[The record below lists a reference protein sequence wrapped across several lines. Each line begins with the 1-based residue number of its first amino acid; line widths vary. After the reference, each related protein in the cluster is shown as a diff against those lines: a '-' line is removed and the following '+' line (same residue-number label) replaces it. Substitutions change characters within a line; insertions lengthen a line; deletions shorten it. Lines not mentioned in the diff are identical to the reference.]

1 MVDAESTQRNDGL
14 AVAPA
19 APIPDWSNVR
29 GFQLLAAAGP
39 ESDASTADPNARAEL
54 GKELTARSARFS
66 QSVDDS
72 IVLASDGLIRWLG
85 DPVARLIAGEE
96 LLKPRAVLL
105 ADEALSAEDR
115 EAVQARLG
123 LWIKAH
129 VSKILGPLE
138 ALAEPGAAVV
148 EPVRALA
155 NRIAQSLGVLERER
169 VRQQVKTLDQ
179 SARSTLRK
187 LGVRFGSMY
196 IFVPALLKPGARTLC
211 SQLWGLRRGEVG
223 AERLL
228 TFAAA
233 GRTSFAAEAPLAA
246 DTYRVAG
253 FRLCGD
259 RVVRIDIVERL
270 NDLIRA
276 AIPDHLRPGG
286 LPPSE
291 TSGFLISPQMTS
303 LTGCSGESFASILRS
318 LGYESHRVKKSEFEA
333 ATRKPIASM
342 NPIEAPV
349 TVAEVGDADSVAED
363 PAAETAPGSDAAAAS
378 TEPAEGDFVNPIEAV
393 EPPPTPSA
401 DPELDLGE
409 AAPTASIQP
418 AEMQEAP
425 IVSETAPVEA
435 IEPPAVE
442 SLDHGETP
450 AVEVVEAGAEPPLR
464 PSAEP
469 EPSLGEAAPT
479 ASIQPAEMQE
489 TPIVLETAPVE
500 AIETP
505 AVESL
510 DQGET
515 PAVEVAEVGAE
526 PPPTE
531 DEWIEVWRPAP
542 RRRPQPAPRS
552 IPTVPSGEGEAA
564 RPPRQARDPRRR
576 WPRDAAPRPEA
587 SAQVAAPAETPAP
600 VDGET
605 PAPAANEGPREAS
618 RRDGGAP
625 HRHERGRGRPHK
637 GSRAE
642 EAKASEPARGAKDAA
657 NAPVKKEHRPQ
668 PVDMDSP
675 FAKLLALK
683 PLLERR
689 DKRT

>member
-1 MVDAESTQRNDGL
+1 M
-14 AVAPA
+14 
-19 APIPDWSNVR
+19 
-29 GFQLLAAAGP
+29 
-39 ESDASTADPNARAEL
+39 
-54 GKELTARSARFS
+54 
-66 QSVDDS
+66 
-72 IVLASDGLIRWLG
+72 LASDGLIRWLG

-105 ADEALSAEDR
+105 ADEALSNEDR
-115 EAVQARLG
+115 EAVQTRLG

-129 VSKILGPLE
+129 VSKVLGPLE

-155 NRIAQSLGVLERER
+155 NRIAQALGVLERER
-169 VRQQVKTLDQ
+169 VRQQVKILDQ

-211 SQLWGLRRGEVG
+211 SQLWGLRRGEAG
-223 AERLL
+223 SERLL

-291 TSGFLISPQMTS
+291 ASGFVVSPQMTS

-342 NPIEAPV
+342 NPIEAPPV
-349 TVAEVGDADSVAED
+349 TVADVGDADSVAVD
-363 PAAETAPGSDAAAAS
+363 PAAETTPGPDASALS
-378 TEPAEGDFVNPIEAV
+378 PEGDFADPIEAV
-393 EPPPTPSA
+393 EPTPS
-401 DPELDLGE
+401 PEPEPGLVE

-418 AEMQEAP
+418 AEMPETP
-425 IVSETAPVEA
+425 IVSETAPVVA
-435 IEPPAVE
+435 I
-442 SLDHGETP
+442 ETP
-450 AVEVVEAGAEPPLR
+450 AVECLDQGETAAVEVAEGSAEPP

-469 EPSLGEAAPT
+469 GPAEAEPT
-479 ASIQPAEMQE
+479 ASIQPAEMPE
-489 TPIVLETAPVE
+489 TPIVSETAPVV

-515 PAVEVAEVGAE
+515 PAVEVAETGVE

-552 IPTVPSGEGEAA
+552 ISTAPSGEGEAA
-564 RPPRQARDPRRR
+564 RAPRQARDPRRR

-587 SAQVAAPAETPAP
+587 SAQDAAPAETPAP
-600 VDGET
+600 VTAET

-642 EAKASEPARGAKDAA
+642 EAKATEPARGAKDAA
-657 NAPVKKEHRPQ
+657 NATVKKEHRPQ

>member
-1 MVDAESTQRNDGL
+1 MVDAESTQANDGL

-29 GFQLLAAAGP
+29 GFQVLAAAGP
-39 ESDASTADPNARAEL
+39 ESDASDADPNARAEL
-54 GKELTARSARFS
+54 GKELTARAARFS

-85 DPVARLIAGEE
+85 DPVARLIAGDE
-96 LLKPRAVLL
+96 LLRPRSVVL
-105 ADEALSAEDR
+105 ADEALSAEGR
-115 EAVQARLG
+115 EAVQTRLG
-123 LWIKAH
+123 LWLTAH
-129 VSKILGPLE
+129 VTKVLGPLE
-138 ALAEPGAAVV
+138 ALAEPGAVA
-148 EPVRALA
+148 EPVRALG
-155 NRIAQSLGVLERER
+155 NRIAQALGVLERER

-179 SARSTLRK
+179 NARSALRK

-333 ATRKPIASM
+333 ATRKPIASI

-363 PAAETAPGSDAAAAS
+363 PVAETAPGSDAAAAS
-378 TEPAEGDFVNPIEAV
+378 TESAEGDFVNPIEAV

-401 DPELDLGE
+401 EPELDLGE
-409 AAPTASIQP
+409 AAPTASIEP

-425 IVSETAPVEA
+425 ISETAPVEA

-479 ASIQPAEMQE
+479 ASIQPAEMQQ

-515 PAVEVAEVGAE
+515 PAVEVAEAGAE

-531 DEWIEVWRPAP
+531 DEWI
-542 RRRPQPAPRS
+542 
-552 IPTVPSGEGEAA
+552 
-564 RPPRQARDPRRR
+564 
-576 WPRDAAPRPEA
+576 
-587 SAQVAAPAETPAP
+587 
-600 VDGET
+600 
-605 PAPAANEGPREAS
+605 
-618 RRDGGAP
+618 
-625 HRHERGRGRPHK
+625 
-637 GSRAE
+637 
-642 EAKASEPARGAKDAA
+642 
-657 NAPVKKEHRPQ
+657 
-668 PVDMDSP
+668 
-675 FAKLLALK
+675 
-683 PLLERR
+683 
-689 DKRT
+689 

>member
-1 MVDAESTQRNDGL
+1 MVDAESTQGNDAL
-14 AVAPA
+14 ASAPV

-29 GFQLLAAAGP
+29 GFQVLAAAGP
-39 ESDASTADPNARAEL
+39 ESDASAADPTASAEL
-54 GKELTARSARFS
+54 GKELTARAARFS

-105 ADEALSAEDR
+105 ADEALSAESR
-115 EAVQARLG
+115 EAVEARLA

-129 VSKILGPLE
+129 VSKVLGPLE

-211 SQLWGLRRGEVG
+211 SQLWGLRRGEAG

-286 LPPSE
+286 MPPSE
-291 TSGFLISPQMTS
+291 ASGFVVSPQMTS

-333 ATRKPIASM
+333 ATRKHIASM
-342 NPIEAPV
+342 NPIEAPPA
-349 TVAEVGDADSVAED
+349 TVAEAGDADSV
-363 PAAETAPGSDAAAAS
+363 AAETAPGSDIAVAS
-378 TEPAEGDFVNPIEAV
+378 TESIEGDFANAIEAV
-393 EPPPTPSA
+393 EPTPSA
-401 DPELDLGE
+401 EPEPDLGE
-409 AAPTASIQP
+409 AAPTAPIQP

-425 IVSETAPVEA
+425 TVSETAPVEA
-435 IEPPAVE
+435 LETPHVEPLDQGETPAVE
-442 SLDHGETP
+442 SLDQRETPAIESPEQGETPPVESLYQGETP
-450 AVEVVEAGAEPPLR
+450 AIE
-464 PSAEP
+464 
-469 EPSLGEAAPT
+469 SLDKG
-479 ASIQPAEMQE
+479 E
-489 TPIVLETAPVE
+489 TPP
-500 AIETP
+500 
-505 AVESL
+505 VESL

-515 PAVEVAEVGAE
+515 PAVESPDQGETPVVEGAEAGAE

-542 RRRPQPAPRS
+542 RRRPQPAARS
-552 IPTVPSGEGEAA
+552 IPTAPSGGGEAA
-564 RPPRQARDPRRR
+564 RPPGQARDRRR
-576 WPRDAAPRPEA
+576 HWPRDTASRPEA
-587 SAQVAAPAETPAP
+587 STQDAAAETSAP
-600 VDGET
+600 VAGET

-657 NAPVKKEHRPQ
+657 NASVKKEHRPQ

>member
-29 GFQLLAAAGP
+29 GFQVLAAAGP
-39 ESDASTADPNARAEL
+39 ESDASDADPNARAEL
-54 GKELTARSARFS
+54 GKELTARAARFS

-129 VSKILGPLE
+129 VSKVLGPLE
-138 ALAEPGAAVV
+138 ALAEAGAAVV

-211 SQLWGLRRGEVG
+211 SQLWGLRRGEAG

-276 AIPDHLRPGG
+276 AIPDHLRQGG

-291 TSGFLISPQMTS
+291 ASGFVVSPQMTS

-342 NPIEAPV
+342 NPIEAPPV

-363 PAAETAPGSDAAAAS
+363 SAAETGPGYDAAAAS
-378 TEPAEGDFVNPIEAV
+378 TESAEGDFVNPIEAV

-401 DPELDLGE
+401 EPEPDLGE

-418 AEMQEAP
+418 AEMREAP
-425 IVSETAPVEA
+425 IVSEA
-435 IEPPAVE
+435 
-442 SLDHGETP
+442 
-450 AVEVVEAGAEPPLR
+450 
-464 PSAEP
+464 
-469 EPSLGEAAPT
+469 
-479 ASIQPAEMQE
+479 
-489 TPIVLETAPVE
+489 APVE

-515 PAVEVAEVGAE
+515 PAVEIAEAGAE

-552 IPTVPSGEGEAA
+552 IPTAPSGEGEAA
-564 RPPRQARDPRRR
+564 RPPRQVRDPRRR
-576 WPRDAAPRPEA
+576 WPRDVAPRPAA
-587 SAQVAAPAETPAP
+587 SAQDAAPAETPAL
-600 VDGET
+600 VAAET
-605 PAPAANEGPREAS
+605 PAPVVNDEPREAS

-642 EAKASEPARGAKDAA
+642 EAKASESARGAKDAA
-657 NAPVKKEHRPQ
+657 NASVKKDHRPQ

>member
-29 GFQLLAAAGP
+29 GFQVLAAAGP
-39 ESDASTADPNARAEL
+39 ESDASDADPNARAEL
-54 GKELTARSARFS
+54 GKELTARAARFS

-129 VSKILGPLE
+129 VSKVLGPLE
-138 ALAEPGAAVV
+138 ALAEAGAAVV

-211 SQLWGLRRGEVG
+211 SQLWGLRRGEAG

-276 AIPDHLRPGG
+276 AIPDHLRQGG

-291 TSGFLISPQMTS
+291 ASGFVVSPQMTS

-342 NPIEAPV
+342 NPIEAPPV

-363 PAAETAPGSDAAAAS
+363 SVAETASGYDAAAAS
-378 TEPAEGDFVNPIEAV
+378 TESAEGDFVNPIEAV

-401 DPELDLGE
+401 EPEPDLGE

-418 AEMQEAP
+418 AEMREAP
-425 IVSETAPVEA
+425 IVSEA
-435 IEPPAVE
+435 
-442 SLDHGETP
+442 
-450 AVEVVEAGAEPPLR
+450 
-464 PSAEP
+464 
-469 EPSLGEAAPT
+469 
-479 ASIQPAEMQE
+479 
-489 TPIVLETAPVE
+489 APVE

-515 PAVEVAEVGAE
+515 PAVEIAEAGAE

-552 IPTVPSGEGEAA
+552 IPTASSEGEAA
-564 RPPRQARDPRRR
+564 RPPRQVRDPRRR
-576 WPRDAAPRPEA
+576 WPRPAA
-587 SAQVAAPAETPAP
+587 SAQDAAPAETPAP
-600 VDGET
+600 VAAET
-605 PAPAANEGPREAS
+605 PAPVLNDEPREAS

-642 EAKASEPARGAKDAA
+642 EAKASESARGAKDAA
-657 NAPVKKEHRPQ
+657 NASVKKDHRPQ

>member
-1 MVDAESTQRNDGL
+1 MPYDTIGSQGAIGRARLVGERASPPKSRPGRWTRPVRGRTGLSGRRAEGSAMVDAESTQGNDGL
-14 AVAPA
+14 AVASA
-19 APIPDWSNVR
+19 APIPDRSNVR
-29 GFQLLAAAGP
+29 GFQVLAAAGL
-39 ESDASTADPNARAEL
+39 ESDASAADLNARAEL
-54 GKELTARSARFS
+54 EKELTARAARFS

-85 DPVARLIAGEE
+85 DPVARLIADEE

-129 VSKILGPLE
+129 VSKVLGPLE

-233 GRTSFAAEAPLAA
+233 GRPSFAAEAPLAA

-291 TSGFLISPQMTS
+291 ASGFLISPQMTS

-378 TEPAEGDFVNPIEAV
+378 TESAEGDFVNPIEAV
-393 EPPPTPSA
+393 EPPPT
-401 DPELDLGE
+401 
-409 AAPTASIQP
+409 ASIQP
-418 AEMQEAP
+418 VEMQEMP
-425 IVSETAPVEA
+425 IVLETPPVEA
-435 IEPPAVE
+435 IETPAVE

-450 AVEVVEAGAEPPLR
+450 AVEVAE
-464 PSAEP
+464 
-469 EPSLGEAAPT
+469 
-479 ASIQPAEMQE
+479 
-489 TPIVLETAPVE
+489 
-500 AIETP
+500 
-505 AVESL
+505 
-510 DQGET
+510 
-515 PAVEVAEVGAE
+515 
-526 PPPTE
+526 
-531 DEWIEVWRPAP
+531 
-542 RRRPQPAPRS
+542 
-552 IPTVPSGEGEAA
+552 
-564 RPPRQARDPRRR
+564 
-576 WPRDAAPRPEA
+576 
-587 SAQVAAPAETPAP
+587 
-600 VDGET
+600 
-605 PAPAANEGPREAS
+605 
-618 RRDGGAP
+618 
-625 HRHERGRGRPHK
+625 
-637 GSRAE
+637 
-642 EAKASEPARGAKDAA
+642 
-657 NAPVKKEHRPQ
+657 
-668 PVDMDSP
+668 
-675 FAKLLALK
+675 
-683 PLLERR
+683 
-689 DKRT
+689 

>member
-1 MVDAESTQRNDGL
+1 MVDAESTQGNDAL
-14 AVAPA
+14 AGAPA

-29 GFQLLAAAGP
+29 GFQVLAAAGL
-39 ESDASTADPNARAEL
+39 ESDASAADPNARAEL
-54 GKELTARSARFS
+54 GKELTARAARFS

-129 VSKILGPLE
+129 VSKVLGPLE
-138 ALAEPGAAVV
+138 ALAEAGAAVV

-291 TSGFLISPQMTS
+291 ASGFVVSPQMTS

-342 NPIEAPV
+342 NPIEAPPV
-349 TVAEVGDADSVAED
+349 TVAEVGDAESVAED
-363 PAAETAPGSDAAAAS
+363 SAAETAPGYDAAAAS
-378 TEPAEGDFVNPIEAV
+378 TESAEGDFVNPIEAV

-401 DPELDLGE
+401 EPEPDLGE

-418 AEMQEAP
+418 AEMREAP

-435 IEPPAVE
+435 IE
-442 SLDHGETP
+442 TP
-450 AVEVVEAGAEPPLR
+450 A
-464 PSAEP
+464 
-469 EPSLGEAAPT
+469 
-479 ASIQPAEMQE
+479 I
-489 TPIVLETAPVE
+489 
-500 AIETP
+500 
-505 AVESL
+505 ESL

-552 IPTVPSGEGEAA
+552 IPTAPSGEGEAA
-564 RPPRQARDPRRR
+564 RPPRQVRDPRRR
-576 WPRDAAPRPEA
+576 WPRDAAPRPAA
-587 SAQVAAPAETPAP
+587 SAQDAAPAETPAP
-600 VDGET
+600 VAAET
-605 PAPAANEGPREAS
+605 PAPGVNDEPREAS

-642 EAKASEPARGAKDAA
+642 EAKASESARGAKDAA
-657 NAPVKKEHRPQ
+657 NASVKKEHRPQ

>member
-1 MVDAESTQRNDGL
+1 MAEPVWSGKELRRQNRALADGHGPFEDERGFRGDVLKGPRWLMPKSTQANDAL

-29 GFQLLAAAGP
+29 GFQVLAAAGP
-39 ESDASTADPNARAEL
+39 ESDASDADPNARAEL
-54 GKELTARSARFS
+54 GKELTARAARFS
-66 QSVDDS
+66 QSVDNS

-129 VSKILGPLE
+129 VSKVLGPLE

-211 SQLWGLRRGEVG
+211 SQLWGLRRGEAG

-276 AIPDHLRPGG
+276 AIPDHLRQGG

-291 TSGFLISPQMTS
+291 ASGFVVSPQMTS

-342 NPIEAPV
+342 NPIEAPPV

-363 PAAETAPGSDAAAAS
+363 SAAETAPGYDAAAAS
-378 TEPAEGDFVNPIEAV
+378 TESAEGDFVNPIEAV
-393 EPPPTPSA
+393 EPSPTPSA
-401 DPELDLGE
+401 EPDLGE

-435 IEPPAVE
+435 IE
-442 SLDHGETP
+442 TP
-450 AVEVVEAGAEPPLR
+450 A
-464 PSAEP
+464 
-469 EPSLGEAAPT
+469 
-479 ASIQPAEMQE
+479 I
-489 TPIVLETAPVE
+489 
-500 AIETP
+500 
-505 AVESL
+505 ESL

-515 PAVEVAEVGAE
+515 PAVEVAEAGAE
-526 PPPTE
+526 PPPPLRPSPSRISARRRRRCPSSLPKCGKRRSSRKRRRSRPSRRRPSSPSTRGKRPPSRSPRRARSRRRRRTNGSRCGALRR
-531 DEWIEVWRPAP
+531 VVARSPRRGQFQPRRPARVKPRGRPDKSGTHAAAGRATRRRAPRLPPKTLRPP
-542 RRRPQPAPRS
+542 RRRR
-552 IPTVPSGEGEAA
+552 PSPP
-564 RPPRQARDPRRR
+564 RPPLR
-576 WPRDAAPRPEA
+576 W
-587 SAQVAAPAETPAP
+587 
-600 VDGET
+600 
-605 PAPAANEGPREAS
+605 
-618 RRDGGAP
+618 
-625 HRHERGRGRPHK
+625 
-637 GSRAE
+637 
-642 EAKASEPARGAKDAA
+642 
-657 NAPVKKEHRPQ
+657 
-668 PVDMDSP
+668 
-675 FAKLLALK
+675 
-683 PLLERR
+683 
-689 DKRT
+689 